1 MSPTLLEAL
10 LLFGLLFSTLSLI
23 GCVGWLYQ
31 VSVWWHE
38 QRLIPRPVS
47 LSPALPVP
55 LPVRFPAATAPVLQ
69 LERPLPV
76 RLEPVSGELVL
87 FEGSRYEGEVL
98 GLLRLEPTDGEGG
111 G

>member
-10 LLFGLLFSTLSLI
+10 LWFFAFWSTLSLI
-23 GCVGWLYQ
+23 GCVGWLYR

-47 LSPALPVP
+47 LLPALPVP
-55 LPVRFPAATAPVLQ
+55 LPVRFPSAPQLR

-76 RLEPVSGELVL
+76 RLEPMSGDLVL
-87 FEGSRYEGEVL
+87 FEGRRYNGEVL
-98 GLLRLEPTDGEGG
+98 GLLRLEPDDGEDGG
-111 G
+111 